1 MPGTANEVVVSF
13 PPKVMKEGQ
22 STRTILDTD
31 IARSG
36 TKDGRLR
43 IKFVVSYLHLTP
55 NFFCSF
61 QIFP

>member
-22 STRTILDTD
+22 STPTILDTD

-36 TKDGRLR
+36 LR
-43 IKFVVSYLHLTP
+43 IKFVVSYLLLTP
-55 NFFCSF
+55 N
-61 QIFP
+61 

>member
-22 STRTILDTD
+22 STPTILDTD

-36 TKDGRLR
+36 TQDGRLR

-55 NFFCSF
+55 N
-61 QIFP
+61 